1 MSHGSLI
8 HQELFERLGRI
19 GIAARQAVE
28 SALSGQHRSARRG
41 LSVEFAGHRPYQS
54 GDDLRHLDWSVL
66 ARSDRYD
73 IRVFEEETRLR
84 ATLVL
89 DASGSMAFASRDP
102 SKWEVARQLTA
113 ALAFLMVR
121 QDDAVGLAIVDTAVR
136 THVAAASTPAHL
148 ARLLT
153 TLELAKPG
161 GDTALGP
168 VLESLALQLHRRG
181 LVVVVTDG
189 FDDPARLATALRLL
203 RHRRQEVRIF
213 LIQDAAEC
221 TLPVTG
227 MIHFNSLEG
236 EPSITVDA
244 DRVRPHYREAFR
256 LHQRQL
262 AEHCYELG
270 IPLEIIPTEAD
281 LAWSLGRA
289 LNTSR
294 SSQRSSPHR
303 GQNSS
308 FGPR

>member
-1 MSHGSLI
+1 MSQGPLLQ
-8 HQELFERLGRI
+8 QELFERLGRI

-28 SALSGQHRSARRG
+28 SALAGQHRSVRWG

-102 SKWEVARQLTA
+102 SKWAVARQLVA

-121 QDDAVGLAIVDTAVR
+121 QDDAVGLAVVDTEVR
-136 THVAAASTPAHL
+136 THLAAASTPAHL

-153 TLELAKPG
+153 VLEQAEPG

-181 LVVVVTDG
+181 LVVVVSDG
-189 FDDPARLATALRLL
+189 FDDPARLVTALRLL
-203 RHRRQEVRIF
+203 RHRRQEVRVF
-213 LIQDAAEC
+213 LIQDAAEF

-227 MIHFNSLEG
+227 MIHFNGLEG
-236 EPSITVDA
+236 EPPITVDA
-244 DRVRPHYREAFR
+244 DRVRPHYRDAFR

-262 AEHCYELG
+262 AESCHELG

-289 LNTSR
+289 LNR
-294 SSQRSSPHR
+294 SQQRSRPS
-303 GQNSS
+303 G